1 MNQTMEK
8 SIVDI
13 IQSLKENPMFHLSL
27 GSKEL
32 FHSNFLEFLWEEDK
46 VSFFKMLCEILGDGN
61 EQIKQ
66 MINSQEEYILSR
78 EKKKFDICIYHKD
91 DETEIYDV
99 IIENKVKSIPYKTQL
114 DGYVKA
120 IGNNHRQTSPVYIL
134 LSLAKAFPDKNV
146 IEKEDK
152 WKIVSYDSLL
162 EAIQNYYFNKEL
174 CNSYIKDYCAF
185 ISRLY
190 SLQECIMDKIM
201 STTFY
206 DATIISK
213 FEDVRLHDLYHKL
226 RGSYFISELFN
237 MLNRGNLNNTQI
249 KIEKGDRKGKD
260 GTIFLSSTMNNGKS
274 TITASILKD
283 KTFYEIQIEG
293 EQYRHMFN
301 QPNLAKVCSIL
312 QPQKKQSK
320 VDKSILTE
328 TLTSNSHAFQFI
340 NFSDN
345 FDVKN
350 INEKVSGNYCK
361 YAPDCVYRYKLYD
374 NNLTFQEVLRI
385 MADDVTNIYDILFS
399 PKAKTTK

>member
-8 SIVDI
+8 SIDDI
-13 IQSLKENPMFHLSL
+13 IQSLKGNPMFHLSL

-46 VSFFKMLCEILGDGN
+46 VSFFKMLCAILGEEN
-61 EQIKQ
+61 EHIIQ
-66 MINSQEEYILSR
+66 MINSQEEYILGR

-114 DGYVKA
+114 DGYVKVV
-120 IGNNHRQTSPVYIL
+120 GNNHKQNPPVYIL

-162 EAIQNYYFNKEL
+162 EAIKNYYFKKEL
-174 CNSYIKDYCAF
+174 CNSYIKDYCEF
-185 ISRLY
+185 ISRFY
-190 SLQECIMDKIM
+190 ALQECIMDKIM
-201 STTFY
+201 STIFY

-226 RGSYFISELFN
+226 RGSYYISELFN
-237 MLNRGNLNNTQI
+237 MLNRGNLNNAQI
-249 KIEKGDRKGKD
+249 KIDKGDRKGKD

-301 QPNLAKVCSIL
+301 QPNLAKDCSIL
-312 QPQKKQSK
+312 LPQKKQSK
-320 VDKSILTE
+320 VDESILTE
-328 TLTSNSHAFQFI
+328 TLTLNSPAFQFI
-340 NFSDN
+340 NFSEN
-345 FDVKN
+345 FDVNN
-350 INEKVSGNYCK
+350 INEKVSDNYCK
-361 YAPDCVYRYKLYD
+361 YAPDCVYRYKLYK
-374 NNLTFQEVLRI
+374 NNLTFQEVLNI
-385 MADDVTNIYDILFS
+385 MADDVTNIYDVLFS
-399 PKAKTTK
+399 QKQK

>member
-1 MNQTMEK
+1 MEK
-8 SIVDI
+8 SIDDI
-13 IQSLKENPMFHLSL
+13 IQSLKGNPMFHLSL

-134 LSLAKAFPDKNV
+134 LSLTKAFPNKTD
-146 IEKEDK
+146 IEKEGK
-152 WKIVSYDSLL
+152 WEIVSYDSLL
-162 EAIQNYYFNKEL
+162 KAIQNYYFNKE
-174 CNSYIKDYCAF
+174 CNSYIREYCAF
-185 ISRLY
+185 ISCLY

-201 STTFY
+201 STIFY

-226 RGSYFISELFN
+226 RGSYYISELFN
-237 MLNRGNLNNTQI
+237 MLNRGNLNNAQI
-249 KIEKGDRKGKD
+249 KIDKGDRKGKD

-301 QPNLAKVCSIL
+301 QPNLAKDCSIL
-312 QPQKKQSK
+312 LPQKKQSK
-320 VDKSILTE
+320 VDEKKIKK
-328 TLTSNSHAFQFI
+328 TLTSNSTAFQFI

-345 FDVKN
+345 FDVNN
-350 INEKVSGNYCK
+350 INEKVSDNYCK
-361 YAPDCVYRYKLYD
+361 YAPDCVYRYKLYK
-374 NNLTFQEVLRI
+374 NNLTFQEVLNI
-385 MADDVTNIYDILFS
+385 MADDVTNIYDVLFS
-399 PKAKTTK
+399 QKQK

>member
-1 MNQTMEK
+1 MGK
-8 SIVDI
+8 SIDNI
-13 IQSLKENPMFHLSL
+13 IQSLKGNPMFHLSL

-114 DGYVKA
+114 DGYVKVV
-120 IGNNHRQTSPVYIL
+120 GNNHKQIPPVYIL

-174 CNSYIKDYCAF
+174 CNSYIQDYCAF

-213 FEDVRLHDLYHKL
+213 FEDVRLHDL
-226 RGSYFISELFN
+226 
-237 MLNRGNLNNTQI
+237 
-249 KIEKGDRKGKD
+249 
-260 GTIFLSSTMNNGKS
+260 
-274 TITASILKD
+274 
-283 KTFYEIQIEG
+283 
-293 EQYRHMFN
+293 
-301 QPNLAKVCSIL
+301 
-312 QPQKKQSK
+312 
-320 VDKSILTE
+320 
-328 TLTSNSHAFQFI
+328 
-340 NFSDN
+340 
-345 FDVKN
+345 
-350 INEKVSGNYCK
+350 
-361 YAPDCVYRYKLYD
+361 
-374 NNLTFQEVLRI
+374 
-385 MADDVTNIYDILFS
+385 
-399 PKAKTTK
+399 